1 MDLVL
6 NAAALIVLA
15 TAVNIPLGFQ
25 RQSYPKFSFGW
36 YFYVHISIPAIIY
49 FRVKTGLGW
58 GFVPFSIASAVLGQ
72 IIGGRIY
79 RKKYNV
85 DKVE

>member
-1 MDLVL
+1 MDTVL
-6 NAAALIVLA
+6 KAASLIALA

-58 GFVPFSIASAVLGQ
+58 GFVPFSVASAVLGQ
-72 IIGGRIY
+72 VIGGRMY
-79 RKKYNV
+79 RKRR
-85 DKVE
+85 KVE